1 MEQIEWRRC
10 NDLTTSDYAFLGQL
24 LSLHNINIDFICTF
38 LFPLLYDSPGVFG
51 WLCLQNWNMHHMN
64 TNKYTSV
71 SIYTCHQLNSF
82 YSTVLQQIVKK
93 KQVSILFFSN
103 FHILICAFEKATSIF
118 FAPDYDILSWTYEWH
133 SYPRRLIQA
142 GWQIVISLGIL
153 LCAVS
158 LGDDDSSNIS
168 QAFPDFLKESVLKS
182 NKNLTLFIHWIIC
195 VYFSILW
202 KLGPFVC
209 IFS

>member
-93 KQVSILFFSN
+93 NK
-103 FHILICAFEKATSIF
+103 
-118 FAPDYDILSWTYEWH
+118 
-133 SYPRRLIQA
+133 YP
-142 GWQIVISLGIL
+142 
-153 LCAVS
+153 
-158 LGDDDSSNIS
+158 
-168 QAFPDFLKESVLKS
+168 
-182 NKNLTLFIHWIIC
+182 
-195 VYFSILW
+195 YFSFRIFTFWFALLKKLLRFFLRQITIFYHGLTNDTHIPGDWFRLDDKLW
-202 KLGPFVC
+202 FHWESFYARYPWVMTIHQ
-209 IFS
+209 IFHKHFQIF